1 MIELDRMSRH
11 PGYWPSPW
19 PTECG
24 GNRRQ
29 KAAIGRLDAVTGTAE
44 VRTRHNDRWN
54 VMIIERNPG
63 QLYMGGTMAAF
74 TGPPPFGWVQRI
86 DPVSLEPIV
95 TSPEL
100 PCGDHVWCGAIIAH
114 ANGSIISI
122 NGSYIH
128 RLDPDDLS
136 ILVERQLPA
145 DRSHNGMLALSDGT
159 LVTKDLRLEG
169 QGGTTITRLDPDTL
183 ELVGKPLVLPEG
195 SMGRIAAD
203 LSESGAEH
211 VYVPGSEHI
220 WRLRVDGDALAVDEW
235 RLRYRSEHD
244 RWGLAWDTCLS
255 GDSCW
260 VMDCGDVPSVR
271 AIHLIEPNGR
281 FDTPPGRNV
290 SWRLPAP
297 WDGAQRLFRIPLND
311 LNSASSIEPFGVGGG
326 GVIAPPVHVPEF
338 NMAIAWDSIN
348 GGLAGVDTSRAEMEV
363 AWHLDIRA
371 SMQPVVFPESG
382 ELVINDFTPDGR
394 DDLVVV
400 DVVSGTLLDRVDIGS
415 RIANGMFLTAG
426 GNRDVYY
433 CTTTTLSRVKW
444 S

>member
-1 MIELDRMSRH
+1 
-11 PGYWPSPW
+11 
-19 PTECG
+19 
-24 GNRRQ
+24 
-29 KAAIGRLDAVTGTAE
+29 
-44 VRTRHNDRWN
+44 
-54 VMIIERNPG
+54 MIIERNPG

-136 ILVERQLPA
+136 ILVERQPPA

-244 RWGLAWDTCLS
+244 HWGLAWDTCLS

-271 AIHLIEPNGR
+271 
-281 FDTPPGRNV
+281 DTPHRT
-290 SWRLPAP
+290 
-297 WDGAQRLFRIPLND
+297 QRTFRHTARPQRVVA
-311 LNSASSIEPFGVGGG
+311 ASSALGRRATSVQNP
-326 GVIAPPVHVPEF
+326 AKRPE
-338 NMAIAWDSIN
+338 
-348 GGLAGVDTSRAEMEV
+348 
-363 AWHLDIRA
+363 
-371 SMQPVVFPESG
+371 
-382 ELVINDFTPDGR
+382 
-394 DDLVVV
+394 
-400 DVVSGTLLDRVDIGS
+400 
-415 RIANGMFLTAG
+415 
-426 GNRDVYY
+426 
-433 CTTTTLSRVKW
+433 
-444 S
+444 